1 MAAQELTAVPL
12 DERIGTDAYV
22 LGHGDRGYDVVRY
35 DLDLRYKVSSNFLSG
50 QAQLWLVTSC
60 PLRKIRVDLANMTVG
75 KVRLDGAK
83 ARYRH
88 QGNHLTVDLGRVVPT
103 GSRFALTITYQGSPE
118 PLAFPD
124 GTAGWEE
131 LTDGSFVVAQP
142 HGAPTWF
149 PCNDRP
155 DTKAT
160 YRIAVEVDS
169 DYYAVANGVLVATER
184 KSGRTR
190 WVYEHLSPMATYLV
204 TVQTGKYRK
213 IAQKSQVPLAVVC
226 PDDIKPGSLGP
237 FAKQPQ
243 MLEMFAKH
251 YGPYPFRN
259 YDVVITDDQLEIP
272 LEAQAVSTFGRN
284 HTQSVWGNE
293 RLVAHEMAHQWFGN
307 HVTVARW
314 EEIWLSE
321 GFACFSEWLWSDASG
336 SDSLAVRARREYD
349 KLLTK
354 PQDLVIGRPG
364 RDLMFDDRVYKRGA
378 LALVA
383 MLGEL
388 GAEQFYEMLRTWAQ
402 VAGGKSVTT
411 AAFVA
416 HLDQFLPVRG
426 AEIVDQWVYQVNVPA
441 WTDLPDQLSLA

>member
-1 MAAQELTAVPL
+1 MSQVAETAVPL
-12 DERIGTDAYV
+12 DQRVGTDPYV
-22 LGHGDRGYDVVRY
+22 AHHGDRGYDVVRY
-35 DLDLRYKVSSNFLSG
+35 DLDLRYKVHSNFLAG
-50 QAQLWLVTSC
+50 QAQLWIVTAC
-60 PLRKIRVDLANMTVG
+60 AVRKIRLDLAHLTVG

-83 ARYRH
+83 VRYRH
-88 QGNHLTVDLGRVVPT
+88 SGNHVTVDLGRVFPA
-103 GSRFALTITYQGSPE
+103 GSRFTLSVSYQGTPE
-118 PLAFPD
+118 PLMSVD
-124 GTAGWEE
+124 GSAGWEE
-131 LTDGSFVVAQP
+131 LEDGSFVVAQP

-155 DTKAT
+155 DTKSTFRFA
-160 YRIAVEVDS
+160 IEADS
-169 DYYAVANGVLVATER
+169 DYYVVANGVLSATAR

-190 WVYEHLSPMATYLV
+190 WVYEHLSPMATYLA
-204 TVQTGKYRK
+204 TVQTGRYRRLPL
-213 IAQKSQVPLAVVC
+213 AGQVPLSVIG
-226 PDDIKPGSLGP
+226 PDDIPAKKLGP
-237 FAKQPQ
+237 FAKQP
-243 MLEMFAKH
+243 EMMAVFARH

-259 YDVVITDDQLEIP
+259 YEVVITDDELEIP

-354 PQDLVIGRPG
+354 PQDLVIGHPG
-364 RDLMFDDRVYKRGA
+364 REKMFDDRVYKRGA

-383 MLGEL
+383 LLGEL
-388 GAEQFYEMLRTWAQ
+388 GAVEFYRMMREWADS
-402 VAGGKSVTT
+402 AGGKSVTT
-411 AAFVA
+411 AAFLA
-416 HLDQFLPVRG
+416 HLDQYLPGRG
-426 AEIVDQWVYQVNVPA
+426 AAIIDEWVFQPSVPD
-441 WTDLPDQLSLA
+441 WTPLPDQLSLP